1 MTGNG
6 KVADAAPAGGRW
18 LAVAEEEFVPVNA
31 GGRVETINMLRA
43 AQATGLDLHVIV
55 PGAMNPR
62 SRQAHRAALPGVE
75 MDFVPRRTGWRSTLH
90 LTPYL
95 FASRPLPA
103 GLLDRLR
110 LRHAEHPYTAV
121 LAVSFRTA
129 PLSIAIARTL
139 GLPLLVRPHNVESQ
153 YFTTLASTSRF
164 PRNLPYLAESVKLRR
179 AEAVIHA
186 DPTVTAYADIG
197 ERDAAWRRER
207 TDRPVVFVPPFV
219 GTMGSTNGAGTG
231 DEVDGENLVDTS
243 GALTLL
249 FLGALDFVNNVDGIR
264 WFVDRCWP
272 TLRNGVDGRPVRL
285 QVVGRNASAALVAE
299 LTAAGAQVLVDVPRV
314 DPYLRAA
321 DVFVNPVRSG
331 AGVNIKMI
339 EAMSA
344 ALPVV
349 STSTGARGLPWRDG
363 TELAI
368 ADEADDFVDAV
379 RSLLADADRR
389 AEMSMAAAEFVRT
402 VLDPVAQMHRMRAAV
417 GD

>member
-1 MTGNG
+1 M
-6 KVADAAPAGGRW
+6 
-18 LAVAEEEFVPVNA
+18 
-31 GGRVETINMLRA
+31 ETINMLRA
-43 AQATGLDLHVIV
+43 AQATGLDLHVVV
-55 PGAMNPR
+55 PGAMSPQ
-62 SRQAHRAALPGVE
+62 SRLAHRAALPGVE
-75 MDFVPRRTGWRSTLH
+75 MDFIPRRTGWRANLH

-110 LRHAEHPYTAV
+110 RRHAENPYTAV
-121 LAVSFRTA
+121 LAISYRTA
-129 PLSIAIARTL
+129 PLSIAIARAL

-153 YFTTLASTSRF
+153 YFATLAGTSRF
-164 PRNLPYLAESVKLRR
+164 PRNLPYLAESFKLRR
-179 AEAVIHA
+179 AEAGIHA
-186 DPTVTAYADIG
+186 DPTVTAFADIG

-219 GTMGSTNGAGTG
+219 GTIGSTDDRDG
-231 DEVDGENLVDTS
+231 DDGEDLVCTS
-243 GALTLL
+243 GELTLL
-249 FLGALDFVNNVDGIR
+249 FLGALDFVNNIDGIR
-264 WFVDRCWP
+264 WFVQRCWP
-272 TLRNGVDGRPVRL
+272 ALREGVDGRPVRL
-285 QVVGRNASAALVAE
+285 RVVGRNASAALVAE
-299 LTAAGAQVLVDVPRV
+299 LTAAGAEVLVDVPRV

-368 ADEADDFVDAV
+368 ADEAGDFVAAV
-379 RSLLADADRR
+379 RALLVDADRR
-389 AEMSMAAAEFVRT
+389 AEMSSAASEFVRT
-402 VLDPVAQMHRMRAAV
+402 VLDPVAQMQRMRSAV